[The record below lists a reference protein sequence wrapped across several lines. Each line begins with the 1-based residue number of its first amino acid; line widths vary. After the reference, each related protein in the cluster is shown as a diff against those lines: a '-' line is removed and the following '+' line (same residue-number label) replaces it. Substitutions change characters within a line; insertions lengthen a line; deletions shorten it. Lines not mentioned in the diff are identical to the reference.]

1 MNKPVSITAAR
12 ALALL
17 LAVGCSDPGTS
28 GSNSGAGANNG
39 TQFGDAVLLPDG
51 AKADAGSSDSKTVG
65 TSDIDLDATADAT
78 GPTGTKCDTE
88 GITSCFNAKV
98 IKACVNGEWV
108 YAETCPDGTE
118 CTNGKC
124 GTPTNCTPGQSD
136 GCDGANY
143 VKLCSDTGKAWI
155 TKKCPGKQ
163 MCIAGACK
171 DVVCTPEIGTCLDQ
185 QKVQVC
191 KQDGSGFEEPVA
203 CKPGSFCF
211 GGKCVSLCET
221 NLKISNNVG
230 CEYWAADLD
239 SCHDTFSAALNKD
252 KLTPDFIPHSLIISN
267 PGQFDAEVTINIA
280 ASCGT
285 ALCEPVTT
293 CGGKNTECKNP
304 SGVYALKLSDFVVP
318 AGKTKEFKMPVMN
331 VDGSGIFR
339 KAIQVKSTQ
348 PIVAFQ
354 FNPFDAEGAFS
365 NDASLLLPMNTL
377 GKTYYAV
384 ALSSRPNIDIGLKM
398 PSQSGYVTV
407 IAASAGDTTVTVTP
421 TDKVLAAPKYGVPQ
435 DGTTPASLDKGK
447 PYTFKLKQFDVL
459 NLEHLAEF
467 NFKGISDL
475 TGTKIVA
482 DKPVAVFC
490 GHEEAVI
497 GNDGPSQNAPVDPND
512 PNAKDSCCAEH
523 IEEQMIPLE
532 AWGTEAMCA
541 KTKSR
546 GGEKDLWYVVAGE
559 DNVQLTTTPK
569 TDLDGKTLGKAGD
582 RLILQ
587 SDLSFMLKA
596 TGKVQVV
603 QFIVSRGQTA
613 SFTGDPTMMVI
624 PPKQQYREEYLI
636 QTADGYG
643 TNWVSVI
650 RPKGM
655 VVELDGAALAD
666 ATFAAFGDNTWELG
680 YFEVKKGTHIFKS
693 KDGGGFG
700 LMAYGYGNATAYG
713 YPGGMNLK

>member
-1 MNKPVSITAAR
+1 MFKMIPLFAAM
-12 ALALL
+12 AAILGA
-17 LAVGCSDPGTS
+17 CSNPASSS
-28 GSNSGAGANNG
+28 GGGSASADGSSSA
-39 TQFGDAVLLPDG
+39 TFGDGKTLPDG
-51 AKADAGSSDSKTVG
+51 ALIDAAATDAVN
-65 TSDIDLDATADAT
+65 LDASDAAPIDFTT
-78 GPTGTKCDTE
+78 GFNCDVE
-88 GITSCFNAKV
+88 GITVCFNAKV
-98 IKACVNGEWV
+98 IKSCINGEWQF
-108 YAETCPDGTE
+108 AETCSDGME
-118 CTNGKC
+118 CTEGKC
-124 GTPTNCTPGQSD
+124 GTPTTCTPGQTD
-136 GCDGANY
+136 GCAGANY
-143 VKLCSDTGKAWI
+143 VKVCADTGKAWL
-155 TKKCPGKQ
+155 TKKCTGKQ
-163 MCIAGACK
+163 LCVQGACK
-171 DVVCTPEIGTCLDQ
+171 ETVCTPTIGTCLDQ
-185 QKVQVC
+185 QNIQVC
-191 KQDGSGFEEPVA
+191 KDDGSGYDPPAA
-203 CKPGSFCF
+203 CKPGNICF
-211 GGKCVSLCET
+211 GGKCVSLCES

-252 KLTPDFIPHSLIISN
+252 KLTPDFIAHSIVVSN
-267 PGQFDAEVTINIA
+267 PGGFDAEITINIA
-280 ASCGT
+280 ASCGA
-285 ALCEPVTT
+285 ALCEQVTT
-293 CGGKNTECKNP
+293 CGGKFTECKNP
-304 SGVYALKLSDFVVP
+304 SGVYALKLTDYIVKS
-318 AGKTKEFKMPVMN
+318 GQSKEFKMPVMN

-339 KAIQVKSTQ
+339 KAIQIKSTQ

-365 NDASLLLPMNTL
+365 NDASLLLPVNTL
-377 GKTYYAV
+377 GKTYFAV
-384 ALSSRPNIDIGLKM
+384 VLSSRPDINIGLKM

-407 IAASAGDTTVTVTP
+407 VAAKEGETTVLVTP

-435 DGTTPASLDKGK
+435 DGTTPAALEPGK
-447 PYTFKLKQFDVL
+447 TYTFKLKQFDVL
-459 NLEHLAEF
+459 NLEHLAEM
-467 NFKGISDL
+467 NFKGPTDL

-497 GNDGPSQNAPVDPND
+497 GNQGASQTAPIDPND

-532 AWGTEAMCA
+532 AWGTEALCV

-546 GGEKDLWYVVAGE
+546 GGELDLWYVVAGE

-569 TDLDGKTLGKAGD
+569 TELDGKILAKEGKH
-582 RLILQ
+582 LILQ
-587 SDLSFMLKA
+587 TDQSFMLKA

-613 SFTGDPTMMVI
+613 SFIGDPTMMVI

-655 VVELDGAALAD
+655 VIELDAVALQETA
-666 ATFAAFGDNTWELG
+666 FAPFGDNTWELG

-693 KDGGGFG
+693 KTGGSFG
-700 LMAYGYGNATAYG
+700 LMAYGYGNAIAYG